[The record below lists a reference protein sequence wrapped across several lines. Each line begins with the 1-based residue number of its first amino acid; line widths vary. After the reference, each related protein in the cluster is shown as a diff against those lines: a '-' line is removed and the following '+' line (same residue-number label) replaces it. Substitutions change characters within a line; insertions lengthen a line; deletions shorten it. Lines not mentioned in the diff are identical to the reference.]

1 MSAAGSE
8 RGAPAI
14 PARLP
19 ASPAA
24 EVGASRSGWRQVGRR
39 LARDRRMPISG
50 TILVL
55 TVLAAAF
62 ASVIAPFD
70 PIKLNVGPALEGP
83 SGRYPMGLDNFGR
96 DQLSRI
102 IYGARISLMDAV
114 VVVLGTLMLGL
125 PIGILAG
132 YHSGW
137 LDNLLMR
144 VVDMVVAFPWI
155 LVAMAI
161 AIVAGLGL
169 ETVLSALVIVYSPMV
184 ARLTRG
190 SVLAERERDY
200 VMAAHAL
207 GASTPSI
214 MLRHILPN
222 ASSPLVVQAVTI
234 MSFSILAEASLSY
247 LGLGTQPPTPSWG
260 LMLAD
265 SGQYMSLAP
274 HMAIF
279 PGLAIA
285 CLVLGLNMLGDAL
298 RDQLD
303 ATSETGRVGAERGR
317 PRSGPRV

>member
-1 MSAAGSE
+1 
-8 RGAPAI
+8 
-14 PARLP
+14 
-19 ASPAA
+19 
-24 EVGASRSGWRQVGRR
+24 
-39 LARDRRMPISG
+39 
-50 TILVL
+50 
-55 TVLAAAF
+55 
-62 ASVIAPFD
+62 
-70 PIKLNVGPALEGP
+70 
-83 SGRYPMGLDNFGR
+83 MGLDNFGR

-102 IYGARISLMDAV
+102 IHGARVSLMDAI
-114 VVVLGTLMLGL
+114 VVVLGTLVLGL

-132 YHSGW
+132 YHGGW

-169 ETVLSALVIVYSPMV
+169 ETVLAALVIVYSPMV

-200 VMAAHAL
+200 VVAAHGL

-260 LMLAD
+260 LMLAE
-265 SGQYMSLAP
+265 SGPYMSLAP

-285 CLVLGLNMLGDAL
+285 GLVLGLNMLGDAL
-298 RDQLD
+298 RDELD
-303 ATSETGRVGAERGR
+303 ATSETRSFGAGRERPGATA
-317 PRSGPRV
+317 SSQA

>member
-1 MSAAGSE
+1 MPLAG
-8 RGAPAI
+8 AI
-14 PARLP
+14 L
-19 ASPAA
+19 
-24 EVGASRSGWRQVGRR
+24 
-39 LARDRRMPISG
+39 
-50 TILVL
+50 TL

-62 ASVIAPFD
+62 APVIAPFH
-70 PIKLNVGPALEGP
+70 PSKLNVGPALEGP

-102 IYGARISLMDAV
+102 VHGARIALMDAI
-114 VVVLGTLMLGL
+114 VVVLGTLVLGL

-132 YHSGW
+132 YHGGW
-137 LDNLLMR
+137 LDNILMR
-144 VVDMVVAFPWI
+144 VVDMVLAFPWI

-169 ETVLSALVIVYSPMV
+169 TTVLAALVIVYSPAV
-184 ARLTRG
+184 ARLARG

-200 VMAAHAL
+200 VLAAQAL
-207 GASTPSI
+207 GASTRSV

-260 LMLAD
+260 LMLAE
-265 SGQYMSLAP
+265 SGAYMSLAP

-285 CLVLGLNMLGDAL
+285 ALVLGLNMLGDAL
-298 RDQLD
+298 RDELD
-303 ATSETGRVGAERGR
+303 TAEPRRSARTPVAGASRLTANGRGAAA
-317 PRSGPRV
+317 SSQA